1 LKPDMDLVP
10 SSSQTVGPFFKIE
23 LTTDEHCINCIA
35 GLQAKGERTWIT
47 FRVLDGDGVPV
58 NDAMLEIWQADA
70 NGKYN
75 HPDDAQPKKLDLGW
89 VGFGRLATRED
100 GSCVLETIQPGR
112 VAQNGVLHA
121 PHLLVAVFARGM
133 LKQLYTR
140 VYFAGD
146 AANEEDPILQVV
158 PADRRDTLMARPHSD
173 RDGHWLFDVRLQGD
187 QETVFF
193 DV

>member
-1 LKPDMDLVP
+1 MDLVP
-10 SSSQTVGPFFKIE
+10 SPSQTVGPFFKIE

-35 GLQAKGERTWIT
+35 GLQAKGERIWIT

-75 HPDDAQPKKLDLGW
+75 HPDDAQPKKLDPGW
-89 VGFGRLATRED
+89 VGFGRLATGED
-100 GSCVLETIQPGR
+100 GSCVLETIKPGR
-112 VAQNGVLHA
+112 VARNGFLQA

-146 AANEEDPILQVV
+146 ATNEEDSILQVV
-158 PADRRDTLMARPHSD
+158 PADRRDTLMARPDSD
-173 RDGHWLFDVRLQGD
+173 RHGHWLFDVRLQGD